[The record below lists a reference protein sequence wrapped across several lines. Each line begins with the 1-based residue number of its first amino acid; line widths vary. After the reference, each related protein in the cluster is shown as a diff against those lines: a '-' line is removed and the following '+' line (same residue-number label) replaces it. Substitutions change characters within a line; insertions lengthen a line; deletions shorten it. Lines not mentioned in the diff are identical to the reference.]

1 MKLFYIGLII
11 ILAGCTPKTKESA
24 VVPDSESVGVEVNNT
39 HVLYDGPDREDVLKK
54 LSRAIERYEKTPKT
68 DGGMIRFG
76 SLEEHSQAHY
86 IKIAWEDR
94 VQKTLRINTY
104 PSTNPMWE
112 VSFVVDAND
121 TVTDMVTATE
131 EPAPEP

>member
-1 MKLFYIGLII
+1 MAIEL
-11 ILAGCTPKTKESA
+11 
-24 VVPDSESVGVEVNNT
+24 NHT
-39 HVLYDGPDREDVLKK
+39 HVLYVGPDREEVLKR
-54 LSRAIERYEKTPKT
+54 LSRAIDGYEKTPKT

-94 VQKTLRINTY
+94 AKKTLRINTY
-104 PSTNPMWE
+104 PSTNPTWE
-112 VSFVVDAND
+112 VSFVVDASD
-121 TVTDMVTATE
+121 AVVHMVTATD